1 MKVAEAYEV
10 WSTSYDAD
18 RNLTR
23 DLDEEITR
31 LVLQGRRRQSILEL
45 GCGTGKNTRWL
56 SQIGDRVEALDFSP
70 KMIDQARHKAECA
83 NVTFTV
89 ADITGSWPIATGSI
103 GLISCNLVL
112 EHISDLRPVFAQ
124 AARVMSA
131 GGDFFVS
138 ELHPFRQYQG
148 VQASFEHDGGAIAI
162 PAFVHHLSDFLG
174 AAAGANLSLQRL
186 QEWWH
191 AEDNGK
197 LPRLISFLFRKP
209 E

>member
-1 MKVAEAYEV
+1 MKVAEAYEL
-10 WSTSYDAD
+10 WSGSYDAD

-31 LVLQGRRRQSILEL
+31 LELRGRRWQSILEL

-56 SQIGDRVEALDFSP
+56 SQIGDRVHAMDFSP
-70 KMIDQARHKAECA
+70 AMIDQARQKTAFA
-83 NVTFTV
+83 NVNFTV
-89 ADITGSWPIATGSI
+89 SNVTGAWPIAAGSV

-112 EHISDLRPVFAQ
+112 EHISDLRPVFAE
-124 AARVMSA
+124 AARVLSA
-131 GGDFFVS
+131 GGEFFVS

-148 VQASFEHDGGAIAI
+148 VQAHFEHNGGTITI
-162 PAFVHHLSDFLG
+162 PAFVHHVSDFLG
-174 AAAGANLSLQRL
+174 AAAGSNLSLQRL

-191 AEDNGK
+191 TQDNGK
-197 LPRLISFLFRKP
+197 PPRLISFLFRKP

>member
-1 MKVAEAYEV
+1 MKIAAAYEV
-10 WSTSYDAD
+10 WSTSYDAN

-31 LVLQGRRRQSILEL
+31 LVLQGRRWQSILEL
-45 GCGTGKNTRWL
+45 GCGTGKNTCWL
-56 SQIGDRVEALDFSP
+56 SQIGDRVQALDFSP
-70 KMIDQARHKAECA
+70 TMIAHARQKAALA

-89 ADITGSWPIATGSI
+89 ADITGSWPIAAGSI

-124 AARVMSA
+124 AARVLSA
-131 GGDFFVS
+131 GGEFFVS

-148 VQASFEHDGGAIAI
+148 VQARFEHDGGTIAI
-162 PAFVHHLSDFLG
+162 PAFVHHVSDFLG

-191 AEDNGK
+191 PEDNGK
-197 LPRLISFLFRKP
+197 PPRLISFLFRKS